1 MAEVAKITGVSAG
14 VAYGYGL
21 GECAF
26 LNPAAPLSCK
36 YCCAPAMQFGQGI
49 TFSWPE
55 NGCASN
61 PVAAQYS
68 ALPGGNRNN
77 NGTFNNI
84 GNNGNWW
91 SATEYDATNAWK
103 RNLNYNNSQVNRN
116 NNNKRYGFS
125 VRCVR
130 DLN

>member
-14 VAYGYGL
+14 VTYSYGI
-21 GECAF
+21 GERAF
-26 LNPAAPLSCK
+26 LNPAVPLFCK
-36 YCCAPAMQFGQGI
+36 DCYITKKQYKQGI

-55 NGCASN
+55 NGCAGI
-61 PVAAQYS
+61 PEAAYYS

-91 SATEYDATNAWK
+91 SASEYDATNAWK
-103 RNLNYNNSQVNRN
+103 RNLNYNNSIENIFAFQ
-116 NNNKRYGFS
+116 KL
-125 VRCVR
+125 
-130 DLN
+130 DLILTLISYT